1 MFENKKKTTWA
12 DGFEGI
18 FALVLAIGLMIP
30 VYMLCGTVGAD
41 LWAWFITPIFG
52 IVIGKAQF
60 VGILLVVNF
69 ITNCGNIRGTNDII
83 DNLGPISKVLA
94 MDFSICLSA
103 LTIWAMGAVIVTYV
117 M

>member
-1 MFENKKKTTWA
+1 MTKEKDERYYKTLLDQIDKTDKKKTTYG
-12 DGFEGI
+12 DFLVGL
-18 FALVLAIGLMIP
+18 FAFFLACGLMIP

-83 DNLGPISKVLA
+83 DNLGPVSKVIA
-94 MDFSICLSA
+94 MN
-103 LTIWAMGAVIVTYV
+103 
-117 M
+117 